1 MGFDDTI
8 SDAINVILKGVADY
22 NEYSKEHKKYT
33 INALANLY
41 MIMFESLPILK
52 DDGTV
57 AKMEYAMKKARAE
70 ATKEWNKAYAR
81 QHYYSQD

>member
-8 SDAINVILKGVADY
+8 SDAINGILKGVANY
-22 NEYSKEHKKYT
+22 NEYSKEHKKHT

-52 DDGTV
+52 DDGTE
-57 AKMEYAMKKARAE
+57 AKMEYAMRKARSE
-70 ATKEWNKAYAR
+70 ATKEWTKAYSME
-81 QHYYSQD
+81 HYYSQD